1 MGEKQM
7 NTTATPTNGKKP
19 PPAIPPQQTP
29 EELAVAHG
37 IANYQR
43 VITERDALQ
52 KVVDRQ
58 EQMLTVAR
66 IEIEGLRAELAAA
79 QSRIASYQHDRDDA
93 VANLGVYQT
102 LFISF
107 LAQMRAFGIEHAPL
121 IKETNAPAS

>member
-1 MGEKQM
+1 M

-19 PPAIPPQQTP
+19 PAVQQTP

-43 VITERDALQ
+43 AVTERDELQ
-52 KVVDRQ
+52 KLVDRQ

-79 QSRIASYQHDRDDA
+79 VSRMQSHQLDRDDA
-93 VANLGVYQT
+93 VANAAAWQS
-102 LFISF
+102 LFISIS
-107 LAQMRAFGIEHAPL
+107 AQLRAFEV
-121 IKETNAPAS
+121 PAGPHIRQIQDGLDAKAS

>member
-1 MGEKQM
+1 M
-7 NTTATPTNGKKP
+7 NTTATSSNGKKP
-19 PPAIPPQQTP
+19 QPQPPQQTP
-29 EELAVAHG
+29 EELAVANAVQHHVSS
-37 IANYQR
+37 YQR
-43 VITERDALQ
+43 LVAERDALQ
-52 KVVDRQ
+52 SAVDRQ

-121 IKETNAPAS
+121 VKETNAPAS

>member
-1 MGEKQM
+1 M
-7 NTTATPTNGKKP
+7 NTTATSSNGKKQP
-19 PPAIPPQQTP
+19 VVPPQQTP
-29 EELAVAHG
+29 EELAVATAVQHHVSS
-37 IANYQR
+37 YQR
-43 VITERDALQ
+43 LVTERDELQ